1 MLHISIEPEYLDVNV
16 HPTKMELRFQNGEMI
31 FGLVRDAIAGALGKR
46 ELIPQVS
53 LEGKQEKKTAA
64 EGETGAKHY
73 YEMTKELYEDASVQV
88 GQSNEAWLDLSY
100 INNCYLCE

>member
-1 MLHISIEPEYLDVNV
+1 MLFRSKARE
-16 HPTKMELRFQNGEMI
+16 
-31 FGLVRDAIAGALGKR
+31 AAGTATT
-46 ELIPQVS
+46 QATAAAAAA
-53 LEGKQEKKTAA
+53 KTAA